1 MAATPLPRPLSL
13 PPNEAT
19 TRSAPRHSPTTPP
32 LHHHSH
38 NIPDRVRHRIRLRTT
53 EPYVLGAAAHCVG
66 PHTTLRASTLV
77 GGRWRWRW
85 PDGDGLMAVD
95 DDGILGLVRGD
106 DGPQGVS
113 ARTGSH
119 THTTVS
125 RSCVDTPTHRRTLG
139 TAAFA
144 SSTTQHNT
152 TQHNTTQRDAALV
165 ISITAAAAAAVSLL
179 LELMHEQWFAARK
192 TCLLLVA
199 VCPHTYRT

>member
-1 MAATPLPRPLSL
+1 MHRARSSSARCPS
-13 PPNEAT
+13 PPTTT
-19 TRSAPRHSPTTPP
+19 TRIIHRTLLYPTGYATAQIA
-32 LHHHSH
+32 HTRCCCSVH
-38 NIPDRVRHRIRLRTT
+38 RVF
-53 EPYVLGAAAHCVG
+53 HCP

-106 DGPQGVS
+106 DGPQSVS

>member
-1 MAATPLPRPLSL
+1 
-13 PPNEAT
+13 
-19 TRSAPRHSPTTPP
+19 
-32 LHHHSH
+32 
-38 NIPDRVRHRIRLRTT
+38 
-53 EPYVLGAAAHCVG
+53 
-66 PHTTLRASTLV
+66 
-77 GGRWRWRW
+77 
-85 PDGDGLMAVD
+85 MAVD

-106 DGPQGVS
+106 DGPQLVS

-144 SSTTQHNT
+144 SST

>member
-106 DGPQGVS
+106 DGPQYVS

-152 TQHNTTQRDAALV
+152 TTKHNTTQHNTTRCSTRYLHHCRGRRRRLATIRAH
-165 ISITAAAAAAVSLL
+165 A
-179 LELMHEQWFAARK
+179 
-192 TCLLLVA
+192 
-199 VCPHTYRT
+199 

>member
-1 MAATPLPRPLSL
+1 MHRARSSSARCPS
-13 PPNEAT
+13 PP
-19 TRSAPRHSPTTPP
+19 H
-32 LHHHSH
+32 LHHSH
-38 NIPDRVRHRIRLRTT
+38 HSSNTSIPDRVRHRANRTYSVLLLRVSSVSL
-53 EPYVLGAAAHCVG
+53 P

-106 DGPQGVS
+106 DGPQSVS
-113 ARTGSH
+113 AQTGSH

-152 TQHNTTQRDAALV
+152 AQHNTTQHNAMQH
-165 ISITAAAAAAVSLL
+165 SLSPSL
-179 LELMHEQWFAARK
+179 PR
-192 TCLLLVA
+192 
-199 VCPHTYRT
+199 PPPPSRYY